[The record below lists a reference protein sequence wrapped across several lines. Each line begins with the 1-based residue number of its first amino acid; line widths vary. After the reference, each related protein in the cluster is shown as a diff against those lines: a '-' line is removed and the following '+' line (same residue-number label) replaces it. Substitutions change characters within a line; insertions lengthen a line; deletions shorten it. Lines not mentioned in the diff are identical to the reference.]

1 MTAQQEM
8 AITIGQYGL
17 MIKYLLD
24 LLVDK
29 GVITKEERKQVVD
42 KACMEMIKA
51 VREK

>member
-17 MIKYLLD
+17 TIKYLLD
-24 LLVDK
+24 LLVEK
-29 GVITKEERKQVVD
+29 GVITEEEEKQVEN